1 MKKIIKNPY
10 FIQFSQFLTSTFFAM
25 GLQLVFLSLLAR
37 HTTVEIVGTYRFM
50 INSIVLLQVL
60 GIFGYAN
67 TISYMIA
74 DHKNSELENR
84 IIIGNGIRRGMHI
97 LIPII
102 ILGSILI
109 LVLNQFNL
117 GLLTNQWIL
126 FLYLSIFNILIY
138 YFDFICIGLNDITL
152 LSLRKALLQILFILL
167 LLPPIFLNMQI
178 DIIYLY
184 ATFVIANL
192 IVLGY
197 SIYKIKPIFKI
208 DQKVT
213 NEIITENKKVGIP
226 MYLGSIMSTASNK
239 LVTVVVLGYVTLSV
253 YGEFSSAI
261 MLATPLTL
269 LISSTGNIFY
279 KKFRNENYISYKIQK
294 TLLLVVAVIGL
305 GYVLLIKY
313 VIIILLGQQYVN
325 SIFFAQVLG
334 ISCLITGLG
343 DVYNRFLSSK
353 GEGKAI
359 KNAAMT
365 SGLVNI
371 ISAVFLLPT
380 YNVYGAL
387 VSFVL
392 ASITYL
398 SVLYFYYIK
407 FTKKHNEVK

>member
-1 MKKIIKNPY
+1 MKKLIRNPY
-10 FIQFSQFLTSTFFAM
+10 FIQFSQFLSSTFFAM
-25 GLQLVFLSLLAR
+25 GLQLVFLALLAR
-37 HTTVEIVGTYRFM
+37 HTSVEIVGTYRFM

-74 DHKNSELENR
+74 DHNNTEIQNR
-84 IIIGNGIRRGMHI
+84 LIIGNGIRRGIII

-102 ILGSILI
+102 IIGSLLILI
-109 LVLNQFNL
+109 LNILNINF
-117 GLLTNQWIL
+117 LTNQWIL
-126 FLYLSIFNILIY
+126 FLFLSIFNILIY
-138 YFDFICIGLNDITL
+138 YFDYICIGLNNITL
-152 LSLRKALLQILFILL
+152 LSLRKAILQVLFILL
-167 LLPPIFLNMQI
+167 LLPAIFLKI
-178 DIIYLY
+178 EISILYLY
-184 ATFVIANL
+184 ITFVVANL

-197 SIYKIKPIFKI
+197 SIYKIKPIFTKDQTLTTSII
-208 DQKVT
+208 D
-213 NEIITENKKVGIP
+213 ENKKVGIP
-226 MYLGSIMSTASNK
+226 MYIGSIMATASNK

-279 KKFRNENYISYKIQK
+279 KKFRNENFISSKIQK
-294 TLLLVVAVIGL
+294 TLLLVVITIGLLYVIG
-305 GYVLLIKY
+305 IKY
-313 VIIILLGQQYVN
+313 VIMILLGNQYLN
-325 SIFFAQVLG
+325 SVFFAQVLG

-359 KNAAMT
+359 KNAAMF

-371 ISAVFLLPT
+371 ISAFILLPPL
-380 YNVYGAL
+380 NVYGAL
-387 VSFVL
+387 ISFVL

-398 SVLYFYYIK
+398 SVLYYYYVSY
-407 FTKKHNEVK
+407 TKKHRGVV